1 MAALLLSVAALL
13 LGNGLLST
21 LLIVR
26 AGHKG
31 FSTGAI
37 SAMMSFYF
45 AGFTIGALVL
55 PPIIVSVGHV
65 RTFAGFAAI
74 ASMTALLHVAFVEP
88 IAWMPLR
95 LITGFAYAGM
105 ILATE
110 SWLNAHALPST
121 RGQLL
126 SIFGVVSMGS
136 WAIGQALLNIAPP
149 ADVTLFLIVSLLIS
163 AAVVPITLLPS
174 HPPAQV
180 EQEWVAFRD
189 LVLVSPLAAAGAF
202 LAGLAIGGFWGM
214 GANFAQSIGLD
225 VGGISAFMAAVL
237 GGTLAFHWPLGWLS
251 DRVPRNLVIAGAAL
265 ASAAS
270 AIGVALAVEAPLPLL
285 LAAGAL
291 FGGFGIPIY
300 SLCLAVAN
308 DDLPAGRLLGT
319 ARGLL
324 LLNGIG
330 TAAGPLIGAAA
341 MNIVGPGG
349 LFLYAAALLTLLA
362 VLAIA
367 RRQPRRANQAKA
379 APRSPSTPMITGSL
393 DTMICMEKRGT
404 APARTAGSGDD
415 SCYANFDTHGWKPQ
429 RFDSQLRPDWSAV
442 GHVVAIQLGHC
453 FVDHGRESTDVIG
466 IDVDH
471 MRPACSGGRERPF
484 HVLERLLDLF
494 LNRLRNDEIVVP
506 SALSGDLHAVTNAH
520 CLRIMKRVM
529 QARPVS
535 GGDEE

>member
-1 MAALLLSVAALL
+1 MKPMMDAMKSAGKRGLSLAPVAALLLSVSTLL
-13 LGNGLLST
+13 LGNGLLGT

-26 AGHKG
+26 AGQEG

-37 SAMMSFYF
+37 SGLMSFYF

-55 PPIIVSVGHV
+55 PRIIVSVGHI

-95 LITGFAYAGM
+95 LVTGFAYAGM

-110 SWLNAHALPST
+110 SWLNAHAVQST

-136 WAIGQALLNIAPP
+136 WACGQALLNIAPP

-180 EQEWVAFRD
+180 EQERVVFRE
-189 LVLVSPLAAAGAF
+189 LVLASPLAVAGAF
-202 LAGLAIGGFWGM
+202 LAGLAIGGFWGL
-214 GANFAQSIGLD
+214 GPNFAQRIGLD

-237 GGTLAFHWPLGWLS
+237 GGTFALQWPLGWLS
-251 DRVPRNLVIAGAAL
+251 DRVSRNLVIAGAAL
-265 ASAAS
+265 ASAAA
-270 AIGVALAVEAPLPLL
+270 AIGVALAVDAPLPLL

-308 DDLPAGRLLGT
+308 DDLPANRLLGT

-330 TAAGPLIGAAA
+330 TAAGPIIGGAV
-341 MNIVGPGG
+341 MNLVGPGG
-349 LFLYAAALLTLLA
+349 LFLYAAAVLASLA
-362 VLAIA
+362 VLALA
-367 RRQPRRANQAKA
+367 RRKATRPIRARATLC
-379 APRSPSTPMITGSL
+379 PSTPMITGSL
-393 DTMICMEKRGT
+393 EAMIRMKEEAQSDPR
-404 APARTAGSGDD
+404 
-415 SCYANFDTHGWKPQ
+415 
-429 RFDSQLRPDWSAV
+429 RPPPEADGA
-442 GHVVAIQLGHC
+442 
-453 FVDHGRESTDVIG
+453 
-466 IDVDH
+466 
-471 MRPACSGGRERPF
+471 
-484 HVLERLLDLF
+484 
-494 LNRLRNDEIVVP
+494 
-506 SALSGDLHAVTNAH
+506 
-520 CLRIMKRVM
+520 
-529 QARPVS
+529 
-535 GGDEE
+535 

>member
-1 MAALLLSVAALL
+1 
-13 LGNGLLST
+13 
-21 LLIVR
+21 
-26 AGHKG
+26 
-31 FSTGAI
+31 
-37 SAMMSFYF
+37 
-45 AGFTIGALVL
+45 
-55 PPIIVSVGHV
+55 
-65 RTFAGFAAI
+65 
-74 ASMTALLHVAFVEP
+74 
-88 IAWMPLR
+88 
-95 LITGFAYAGM
+95 
-105 ILATE
+105 
-110 SWLNAHALPST
+110 
-121 RGQLL
+121 
-126 SIFGVVSMGS
+126 
-136 WAIGQALLNIAPP
+136 LNIAPP

-308 DDLPAGRLLGT
+308 DDLPAARLLGT

-324 LLNGIG
+324 LLIGVG

-341 MNIVGPGG
+341 MNIV
-349 LFLYAAALLTLLA
+349 
-362 VLAIA
+362 
-367 RRQPRRANQAKA
+367 
-379 APRSPSTPMITGSL
+379 
-393 DTMICMEKRGT
+393 
-404 APARTAGSGDD
+404 
-415 SCYANFDTHGWKPQ
+415 
-429 RFDSQLRPDWSAV
+429 
-442 GHVVAIQLGHC
+442 
-453 FVDHGRESTDVIG
+453 
-466 IDVDH
+466 
-471 MRPACSGGRERPF
+471 
-484 HVLERLLDLF
+484 
-494 LNRLRNDEIVVP
+494 
-506 SALSGDLHAVTNAH
+506 
-520 CLRIMKRVM
+520 
-529 QARPVS
+529 
-535 GGDEE
+535 

>member
-1 MAALLLSVAALL
+1 MKPMMDAMKSAGKRGLSLAPVAALLLSVSTLL
-13 LGNGLLST
+13 LGNGLLGT

-26 AGHKG
+26 AGQEG

-37 SAMMSFYF
+37 SGLMSFYF

-55 PPIIVSVGHV
+55 PRIIVSVGHI

-95 LITGFAYAGM
+95 LVTGFAYAGM

-110 SWLNAHALPST
+110 SWLNAHAVQST

-136 WAIGQALLNIAPP
+136 WACGQALLNIAPP

-180 EQEWVAFRD
+180 EQERVVFRE
-189 LVLVSPLAAAGAF
+189 LVLASPLAVAGAF
-202 LAGLAIGGFWGM
+202 LAGLAIGGFWGL
-214 GANFAQSIGLD
+214 GPNFAQRIGLD

-237 GGTLAFHWPLGWLS
+237 GGTFALQWPLGWLS
-251 DRVPRNLVIAGAAL
+251 DRVSRNLVIAGAAL
-265 ASAAS
+265 ASAAA
-270 AIGVALAVEAPLPLL
+270 AIGVALAVDAPLPLL

-308 DDLPAGRLLGT
+308 DDLPANRLLGT

-330 TAAGPLIGAAA
+330 TAAGPFIGGAAMA
-341 MNIVGPGG
+341 IAGPGG
-349 LFLYAAALLTLLA
+349 LFLYAAALLTILA

-367 RRQPRRANQAKA
+367 RRRPSRPIQSKA
-379 APRSPSTPMITGSL
+379 AARSPATPMITVAL
-393 DTMICMEKRGT
+393 DTMICMEGR
-404 APARTAGSGDD
+404 SQGDR
-415 SCYANFDTHGWKPQ
+415 H
-429 RFDSQLRPDWSAV
+429 
-442 GHVVAIQLGHC
+442 
-453 FVDHGRESTDVIG
+453 
-466 IDVDH
+466 
-471 MRPACSGGRERPF
+471 
-484 HVLERLLDLF
+484 
-494 LNRLRNDEIVVP
+494 
-506 SALSGDLHAVTNAH
+506 
-520 CLRIMKRVM
+520 
-529 QARPVS
+529 
-535 GGDEE
+535 

>member
-1 MAALLLSVAALL
+1 MDTMRSAGKRGLVLAPVAALLLSVAALL

-214 GANFAQSIGLD
+214 GANFAQSIG
-225 VGGISAFMAAVL
+225 
-237 GGTLAFHWPLGWLS
+237 
-251 DRVPRNLVIAGAAL
+251 DRK
-265 ASAAS
+265 S
-270 AIGVALAVEAPLPLL
+270 
-285 LAAGAL
+285 
-291 FGGFGIPIY
+291 
-300 SLCLAVAN
+300 
-308 DDLPAGRLLGT
+308 
-319 ARGLL
+319 
-324 LLNGIG
+324 
-330 TAAGPLIGAAA
+330 
-341 MNIVGPGG
+341 
-349 LFLYAAALLTLLA
+349 
-362 VLAIA
+362 
-367 RRQPRRANQAKA
+367 
-379 APRSPSTPMITGSL
+379 
-393 DTMICMEKRGT
+393 
-404 APARTAGSGDD
+404 
-415 SCYANFDTHGWKPQ
+415 
-429 RFDSQLRPDWSAV
+429 
-442 GHVVAIQLGHC
+442 VV
-453 FVDHGRESTDVIG
+453 
-466 IDVDH
+466 
-471 MRPACSGGRERPF
+471 
-484 HVLERLLDLF
+484 
-494 LNRLRNDEIVVP
+494 
-506 SALSGDLHAVTNAH
+506 
-520 CLRIMKRVM
+520 
-529 QARPVS
+529 
-535 GGDEE
+535 

>member
-1 MAALLLSVAALL
+1 
-13 LGNGLLST
+13 
-21 LLIVR
+21 
-26 AGHKG
+26 
-31 FSTGAI
+31 
-37 SAMMSFYF
+37 
-45 AGFTIGALVL
+45 
-55 PPIIVSVGHV
+55 
-65 RTFAGFAAI
+65 
-74 ASMTALLHVAFVEP
+74 MTALLHVAFVEP

-319 ARGLL
+319 SARASVAQRDRDSRWPPNRSSCNEYRRPWRPVPLCG
-324 LLNGIG
+324 GVAHAPG
-330 TAAGPLIGAAA
+330 SAGHRPQAAEA
-341 MNIVGPGG
+341 
-349 LFLYAAALLTLLA
+349 
-362 VLAIA
+362 
-367 RRQPRRANQAKA
+367 RQPGQGG
-379 APRSPSTPMITGSL
+379 PRSPSTPMITGSL
-393 DTMICMEKRGT
+393 DTMICMEKRAQGV
-404 APARTAGSGDD
+404 RD
-415 SCYANFDTHGWKPQ
+415 
-429 RFDSQLRPDWSAV
+429 
-442 GHVVAIQLGHC
+442 
-453 FVDHGRESTDVIG
+453 
-466 IDVDH
+466 
-471 MRPACSGGRERPF
+471 
-484 HVLERLLDLF
+484 
-494 LNRLRNDEIVVP
+494 
-506 SALSGDLHAVTNAH
+506 
-520 CLRIMKRVM
+520 
-529 QARPVS
+529 
-535 GGDEE
+535 

>member
-1 MAALLLSVAALL
+1 MDTMRSAGKRGLVLAPVAALLLSVAALL

-319 ARGLL
+319 ARG
-324 LLNGIG
+324 
-330 TAAGPLIGAAA
+330 
-341 MNIVGPGG
+341 
-349 LFLYAAALLTLLA
+349 FCC
-362 VLAIA
+362 
-367 RRQPRRANQAKA
+367 
-379 APRSPSTPMITGSL
+379 STGSGQPL
-393 DTMICMEKRGT
+393 
-404 APARTAGSGDD
+404 AP
-415 SCYANFDTHGWKPQ
+415 
-429 RFDSQLRPDWSAV
+429 
-442 GHVVAIQLGHC
+442 
-453 FVDHGRESTDVIG
+453 
-466 IDVDH
+466 
-471 MRPACSGGRERPF
+471 
-484 HVLERLLDLF
+484 
-494 LNRLRNDEIVVP
+494 
-506 SALSGDLHAVTNAH
+506 
-520 CLRIMKRVM
+520 
-529 QARPVS
+529 
-535 GGDEE
+535 

>member
-1 MAALLLSVAALL
+1 MGNRAGVTQHRTARRRDIVPHRVAAD
-13 LGNGLLST
+13 
-21 LLIVR
+21 
-26 AGHKG
+26 
-31 FSTGAI
+31 I
-37 SAMMSFYF
+37 SGGGSD
-45 AGFTIGALVL
+45 
-55 PPIIVSVGHV
+55 H
-65 RTFAGFAAI
+65 
-74 ASMTALLHVAFVEP
+74 
-88 IAWMPLR
+88 
-95 LITGFAYAGM
+95 
-105 ILATE
+105 LA
-110 SWLNAHALPST
+110 
-121 RGQLL
+121 
-126 SIFGVVSMGS
+126 
-136 WAIGQALLNIAPP
+136 
-149 ADVTLFLIVSLLIS
+149 
-163 AAVVPITLLPS
+163 
-174 HPPAQV
+174 AQV

-393 DTMICMEKRGT
+393 DTMICMEKRAQGV
-404 APARTAGSGDD
+404 RD
-415 SCYANFDTHGWKPQ
+415 
-429 RFDSQLRPDWSAV
+429 
-442 GHVVAIQLGHC
+442 
-453 FVDHGRESTDVIG
+453 
-466 IDVDH
+466 
-471 MRPACSGGRERPF
+471 
-484 HVLERLLDLF
+484 
-494 LNRLRNDEIVVP
+494 
-506 SALSGDLHAVTNAH
+506 
-520 CLRIMKRVM
+520 
-529 QARPVS
+529 
-535 GGDEE
+535 